1 MSNLITCTELC
12 LFFTFVKK
20 SFKVFS
26 GQIYW
31 YLEDTETFYV
41 ERGRC
46 DKRKDTLKK
55 KRMKKL
61 KRQKRKNQR
70 GRRHF
75 NLTIKY
81 EIKVIFI
88 CNKAIR
94 INVWIVLCFYISTS
108 VTYERLLCCR
118 HSASWHEYRQ
128 CQVQRSLLGTP
139 TSQLR
144 S

>member
-1 MSNLITCTELC
+1 MAKFIGIWKILKPFMWKEADVIR
-12 LFFTFVKK
+12 
-20 SFKVFS
+20 
-26 GQIYW
+26 
-31 YLEDTETFYV
+31 
-41 ERGRC
+41 ER
-46 DKRKDTLKK
+46 THKK

-94 INVWIVLCFYISTS
+94 INV
-108 VTYERLLCCR
+108 
-118 HSASWHEYRQ
+118 
-128 CQVQRSLLGTP
+128 
-139 TSQLR
+139 
-144 S
+144 